1 MKIAIGNEKQRVM
14 VHGTTVVSVRRGSSL
29 VLASDGQV
37 TLGTTVI
44 KHEARKVRRLYNGK
58 VLVGFAGSTADAMT
72 LFEKLEKRLEEYN
85 GNLVRASV
93 ELAKDWR
100 TDKILRR
107 LEAMLIASDRA
118 KSLLL
123 SGAGDVIE
131 PDEGV
136 LAIGSGGPYAQAAA
150 RALYQNTDLSARQI
164 AEKSLEIAASMC
176 IYTNSSFYVE
186 ELKWEKQ

>member
-1 MKIAIGNEKQRVM
+1 M
-14 VHGTTVVSVRRGSSL
+14 HGTTVVAVRRGNSL

-37 TLGTTVI
+37 TLGNTVI
-44 KHEARKVRRLYNGK
+44 KHQARKVRRLYNGK

-107 LEAMLIASDRA
+107 LEAMLIAGDRE

-131 PDEGV
+131 PDHGV

-150 RALYQNTDLSARQI
+150 KALLENTELSAKEI
-164 AEKSLEIAASMC
+164 AEKSLEIASSIC
-176 IYTNSSFYVE
+176 IYTNSSVFVE
-186 ELKWEKQ
+186 ELNW

>member
-1 MKIAIGNEKQRVM
+1 MD
-14 VHGTTVVSVRRGSSL
+14 GTTVVAVRRENSL
-29 VLASDGQV
+29 VMASDGQV
-37 TLGTTVI
+37 TLGNTVI
-44 KHEARKVRRLYNGK
+44 KHRACKVRRLYSGK

-107 LEAMLIASDRA
+107 LEAMLIAGDRE

-131 PDEGV
+131 PDQGV

-150 RALYQNTDLSARQI
+150 KALLENTELSAREI
-164 AEKSLEIAASMC
+164 AEKALEIASSIC
-176 IYTNSSFYVE
+176 IYTNSSLFIE
-186 ELKWEKQ
+186 ELKW